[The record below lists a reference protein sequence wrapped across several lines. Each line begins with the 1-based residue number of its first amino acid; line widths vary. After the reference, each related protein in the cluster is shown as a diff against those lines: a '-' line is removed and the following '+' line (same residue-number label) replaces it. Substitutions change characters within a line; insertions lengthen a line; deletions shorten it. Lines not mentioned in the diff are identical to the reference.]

1 MKKGEEAME
10 ILEASDATGSLRA
23 AAALAGCD
31 HKTVARL
38 VAARDVAGG
47 GLPERA
53 RQRPLVDPFAAKI
66 DEQVD
71 RSRALVRADVVHG
84 VLVAMGY
91 AGSYRT
97 TRRAVAKAKRR
108 WRNRHGRRTRPWIP
122 QPGLWLQWDYG
133 DGPEVAGV
141 RAVVL
146 CAWLAWSRF
155 RVVVPLR
162 DKTLPSVVIGLD
174 RTLRAVDGVPTY
186 ALTDNKKTVT
196 VDHVCGI
203 AVRNATIVEASRH
216 YGLTIQTCEPADLA
230 RGRLRAVHG
239 GCEHA
244 AASRDPPATGDTARA
259 AARASSPAAAV
270 APHAV
275 LRAKPKVDRQA
286 TVAVGDAIYSVPHEL
301 IGERV
306 WVRADGEQ
314 LVTMHIDQQHG
325 PREVARHR
333 LTTPGRPSIQDG
345 HYPPRPAGALERKPR
360 ARNSEEREFLAIRD
374 GAKRWLERAAAE
386 GTARIRRK
394 MAEAIDLAKLHGI
407 GPVNEALERCASY
420 GRFADGDLASILAH
434 QQSATVIALPT
445 RAPEDSSLQRSTR
458 SLGGIRT
465 MNAPNPTLA
474 VETDA
479 LSGDLRPC
487 ETLPR
492 PIPYPPSTRS
502 GGSGAGDDRQAA
514 RPTTV
519 PDELDRVLRRL
530 PMPYVRRAAPEVVA
544 TAVAQRWEH
553 AEALRILPPRRPPAA
568 TKRRSRCAATRLGY
582 RPARRSTHGSLSNQT
597 AAPRCVRTYAGDTM
611 ASSSSPRALL
621 SRAAS
626 SFRSGRLRCTA
637 SPTRA
642 AAGRAAR
649 GPTTATASRTAQAG
663 RHRGS
668 RPSGPGPAPNRGRAR
683 RSSGHPDRPR

>member
-1 MKKGEEAME
+1 M
-10 ILEASDATGSLRA
+10 
-23 AAALAGCD
+23 
-31 HKTVARL
+31 
-38 VAARDVAGG
+38 
-47 GLPERA
+47 
-53 RQRPLVDPFAAKI
+53 
-66 DEQVD
+66 
-71 RSRALVRADVVHG
+71 ADV
-84 VLVAMGY
+84 
-91 AGSYRT
+91 
-97 TRRAVAKAKRR
+97 
-108 WRNRHGRRTRPWIP
+108 NTRPHRATR
-122 QPGLWLQWDYG
+122 QPPVTLLEQEHEHLHRL
-133 DGPEVAGV
+133 P
-141 RAVVL
+141 RLPLTL
-146 CAWLAWSRF
+146 CF
-155 RVVVPLR
+155 
-162 DKTLPSVVIGLD
+162 G
-174 RTLRAVDGVPTY
+174 
-186 ALTDNKKTVT
+186 
-196 VDHVCGI
+196 
-203 AVRNATIVEASRH
+203 
-216 YGLTIQTCEPADLA
+216 QT
-230 RGRLRAVHG
+230 R
-239 GCEHA
+239 
-244 AASRDPPATGDTARA
+244 
-259 AARASSPAAAV
+259 
-270 APHAV
+270 
-275 LRAKPKVDRQA
+275 KVDRQA

-314 LVTMHIDQQHG
+314 LVTMHINQQHG

-333 LTTPGRPSIQDG
+333 LTTPGRPSIQHG

-474 VETDA
+474 VETDT

-519 PDELDRVLRRL
+519 PDELDRLLRRL

-553 AEALRILPPRRPPAA
+553 AEVLRILPPRRPPAA
-568 TKRRSRCAATRLGY
+568 TKRPSRCAAARLGY
-582 RPARRSTHGSLSNQT
+582 RPARRSTHGSLEQSD
-597 AAPRCVRTYAGDTM
+597 G
-611 ASSSSPRALL
+611 RAEM
-621 SRAAS
+621 RPN
-626 SFRSGRLRCTA
+626 LRW
-637 SPTRA
+637 RYDGIVFL
-642 AAGRAAR
+642 AAGAAR
-649 GPTTATASRTAQAG
+649 ELRVPSDPEDCGVPRLPLGPPPVERLEAPPPP
-663 RHRGS
+663 
-668 RPSGPGPAPNRGRAR
+668 RPVRPHKRVAIVDLRSEVRDRLPTEVERDVHPNIQIDPA
-683 RSSGHPDRPR
+683 DK